1 MASIKQKDFVEI
13 EYTGRFKDDKKAFD
27 TTDLAIAKK
36 EGIMNENG
44 VYGPVVICLGQ
55 HQLLAGLDEKLEGKE
70 IGKSYSIALTAEE
83 AFGKKDAKLIKMI
96 PSSAF
101 IKQKIM
107 PEPGLQVNID
117 GMMGAIKTASGGRV
131 LVDFNHPLS
140 GKDVTYDVK
149 LNRLVTDDAEK
160 VKKFLELQ
168 FQLKD
173 LKVAIEDK
181 KAKVEV
187 YSDVPEEVQ
196 KAVNEMIK
204 EIIPSLA
211 GLEFDVQK
219 KEVKKDSKEE
229 DAEKGHVHGPD
240 CKHD

>member
-1 MASIKQKDFVEI
+1 M
-13 EYTGRFKDDKKAFD
+13 
-27 TTDLAIAKK
+27 
-36 EGIMNENG
+36 
-44 VYGPVVICLGQ
+44 
-55 HQLLAGLDEKLEGKE
+55 EGKE
-70 IGKSYSIALTAEE
+70 IGKSYTIELTAEE

-117 GMMGAIKTASGGRV
+117 GMMGTIKTASGGRV

-140 GKDVTYDVK
+140 GKNVIYDVK
-149 LNRLVTDDAEK
+149 INRLVADDAEK

-173 LKVAIEDK
+173 LKVTIENGI
-181 KAKVEV
+181 AKVNV
-187 YSDVPEEVQ
+187 FSDVPKEVQ
-196 KAVNEMIK
+196 EAVNEMIK
-204 EIIPSLA
+204 EIIPSITK
-211 GLEFDVQK
+211 LEFAVTK
-219 KEVKKDSKEE
+219 KEAAKKEK
-229 DAEKGHVHGPD
+229 AEKGHVHGPD